1 MKLHFALPLLLIA
14 TLQFALSPSLRAG
27 VVTFNTNGYD
37 LGCALGGSEAPQHTN
52 CTSDAAID
60 YPGVYSGIGLYLKS
74 PETSAGD
81 NSSGYYPDTF
91 SVTLTDTGTIN
102 SGSISIN
109 TPVYLSFDNLG
120 LSVDNDGYITQYSVT
135 YTLTDTSSRNDPTVV
150 SWTDTVNEPS
160 DPDSLQALSGGGVAL
175 AAHGLSNG
183 DGYDLTETVTVSYVV
198 PDHHGYDDDYEGGG
212 TTATIAIGDSLN
224 LSTVAPE
231 PASFVLAG
239 VALAGLGWLR
249 RKRA

>member
-1 MKLHFALPLLLIA
+1 VIN
-14 TLQFALSPSLRAG
+14 
-27 VVTFNTNGYD
+27 FNTGSND
-37 LGCALGGSEAPQHTN
+37 LGCTLGGSEAPQHTN

-60 YPGVYSGIGLYLKS
+60 NPGVYSGIGLYLKS

-81 NSSGYYPDTF
+81 YSSGYYPDTF
-91 SVTLTDTGTIN
+91 SVTLTDYGTIN
-102 SGSISIN
+102 GGSISIN

-150 SWTDTVNEPS
+150 TWTDTINEPGH
-160 DPDSLQALSGGGVAL
+160 PDSLPDLSGGGVAL

-183 DGYDLTETVTVSYVV
+183 DGYGLTETVTVSYVV
-198 PDHHGYDDDYEGGG
+198 PQGRGDDDDYPGGG
-212 TTATIAIGDSLN
+212 TKATVAVGDSLI